1 MAQSD
6 EMGTLK
12 ESDKDDLIQRL
23 QKEVAELK
31 SQLDKYDCLMR
42 QGNIGNQGPNTASL
56 ARNSQG
62 TLREQQ
68 KVNTR
73 GMRNRAQGISGE
85 PQKDDIQNCTNNEH
99 FPKDEKDREQIKKA
113 ILANNFMKNYELS
126 QINEIVECMSSVKFK
141 LDDIIIKEGDDGEIV
156 YVMAEGKGEVSRDSK
171 VMISITPGTVFGEL
185 AMLYNCKRTATIKG
199 REETN

>member
-42 QGNIGNQGPNTASL
+42 QGNIANQGPNTAFL

-99 FPKDEKDREQIKKA
+99 FPKDEKSVGSLI
-113 ILANNFMKNYELS
+113 ILNFHEFL
-126 QINEIVECMSSVKFK
+126 QF
-141 LDDIIIKEGDDGEIV
+141 
-156 YVMAEGKGEVSRDSK
+156 
-171 VMISITPGTVFGEL
+171 
-185 AMLYNCKRTATIKG
+185 
-199 REETN
+199 